1 MFCSFVDLFLRKHL
15 EERERAEMSH
25 HTVEKKYTEVISQL
39 SSIISVD
46 EMSSAT
52 FTVEEIIR
60 KVGFISKNIKE
71 LCPLLF
77 FRFK

>member
-1 MFCSFVDLFLRKHL
+1 
-15 EERERAEMSH
+15 MSH

-60 KVGFISKNIKE
+60 KVGFISKISKRYVPYFSSGSNEKDGG
-71 LCPLLF
+71 
-77 FRFK
+77 